1 MFATTYLI
9 GFAVTNLF
17 GWAMDRLPA
26 FGSFVDRNILW
37 VFLATVA
44 LQVAILARLFSRKL
58 PTWMDN
64 AYRNENRADNLGSLG
79 RNTGT
84 VR

>member
-1 MFATTYLI
+1 
-9 GFAVTNLF
+9 
-17 GWAMDRLPA
+17 
-26 FGSFVDRNILW
+26 
-37 VFLATVA
+37 
-44 LQVAILARLFSRKL
+44 
-58 PTWMDN
+58 MDN